1 MAKIESHRDL
11 IVWQKTMDLTVEVY
25 RLTSKMITTIR
36 MKTSGIQ
43 RIDRRELLVWSLG
56 PVT

>member
-36 MKTSGIQ
+36 MKLQES
-43 RIDRRELLVWSLG
+43 RE
-56 PVT
+56 